1 MQKSQS
7 ILLSPFIFW
16 LVGAAACLWYLSP
29 LFITSN
35 RPMPLRFGVDLVG
48 GTYISLIV
56 DTDKAIEDAIY
67 ERAQSLKDELARA
80 QIEAPTFIKAD
91 KKKATLTFPNAAAA
105 RAAASFIK
113 DRERSLTVEQQQET
127 ISLAFTTAEENF
139 IKHAAIEGDI
149 HVLESRLNKFS
160 VSEVTVA
167 AQGERNILVELPNIQ
182 DPEKAK
188 SMIGKTAMLEFA
200 LVQATGNSP
209 EEILEQYGDVMPE
222 GMRILPGRRGSDESR
237 YYLLPKHVEV
247 SGKMLRNA
255 KPGIGQY
262 GDIAVDFELNPEGG
276 RRFKE
281 ISRKNIGKQLAIVL
295 DNEVISAP
303 VLQSEIGATGQITG
317 GGRGFALEQA
327 KDLSDLLKSGAYAAP
342 VRFDE
347 ERTIGPALGAQA
359 IRQGIIACL
368 VGLGLLFLFCVGYY
382 KIPGLFAFITL
393 IYNLLLTLV
402 LFSYFGG
409 TLTLP
414 GIAGLV
420 LTLGM
425 AIDASILIYERIKD
439 ELRHGTAFRQAVDVG
454 FKGALSVIL
463 DANATHFIM
472 DVVLFKF
479 GSGPIQGF
487 ALTMIVGIVTT
498 LITGLFFLRS
508 IFNFT
513 QRIGVQTLK
522 F

>member
-1 MQKSQS
+1 MQKTQS
-7 ILLSPFIFW
+7 LLLSPLIFW

-29 LFITSN
+29 LFISSN

-56 DTDKAIEDAIY
+56 DTDKAIEDSIY
-67 ERAQSLKDELARA
+67 ERAQSLKEELARA
-80 QIEAPTFIKAD
+80 QIEAPASIKTE
-91 KKKATLTFPNAAAA
+91 KKNAILTFANTAAA
-105 RAAASFIK
+105 RAAAELIK
-113 DRERSLTVEQQQET
+113 DRERTLTVEQKQEQIT
-127 ISLAFTTAEENF
+127 LAFTTAEENF

-188 SMIGKTAMLEFA
+188 AMIGKTAMLEFA
-200 LVQATGNSP
+200 LVQATGNSQ
-209 EEILEQYGDVMPE
+209 EELLEQYGDVLPE
-222 GMRILPGRRGSDESR
+222 GMRILAGRSGAEDK
-237 YYLLPKHVEV
+237 YYLVPRHVEV
-247 SGKMLRNA
+247 TGKMLRNA
-255 KPGIGQY
+255 KPGLGEY
-262 GDIAVDFELNPEGG
+262 GDVVVQFELSPEGG
-276 RRFKE
+276 RKFKE
-281 ISRKNIGKQLAIVL
+281 LSRRNIGKRLAIVL

-303 VLQSEIGATGQITG
+303 VLQSEIGASGQISGNFT
-317 GGRGFALEQA
+317 LEKA
-327 KDLSDLLKSGAYAAP
+327 KDLSDLLKSGAYSAP
-342 VRFDE
+342 VKFDE

-359 IRQGIIACL
+359 IRQGILACL

-393 IYNLLLTLV
+393 IYNLILTLV

-439 ELRHGTAFRQAVDVG
+439 ELRQGVAFKQAVDTG

-498 LITGLFFLRS
+498 LVTGLFFLRS
-508 IFNFT
+508 LFNFT
-513 QRIGVQTLK
+513 NRIGVHALK